1 VTASTPA
8 LATFLVPR
16 GAEAAAVRRALAST
30 RSDATPRLI
39 ALPAGR
45 AAAAALPSD
54 IEEPIIVT
62 GLCGALRGYNVGDV
76 VVYRRICDAG
86 GSIDL
91 DAAAAA
97 AVATILPDASVVDA
111 CSTDHVVTT
120 VRERRDLAARYAA
133 DVVDMEGAQLAAALV
148 ARGRRFAMLRVVSD
162 AAWRD
167 LPPLERAIDARGRLD
182 PIQIAFAFVRRPAA
196 ALVFV
201 RDVRTALA
209 ALTVAVAAV
218 ARAET

>member
-1 VTASTPA
+1 MTASTPA
-8 LATFLVPR
+8 VSTFLVPR
-16 GAEAAAVRRALAST
+16 GAEAAAVRRALAGT
-30 RSDATPRLI
+30 PSDTMPRLI

-45 AAAAALPSD
+45 AAAAALPAD

-62 GLCGALRGYNVGDV
+62 GLCGALRGYSVGDV
-76 VVYRRICDAG
+76 VVYRRICGDG

-91 DAAAAA
+91 DPAGAAAL
-97 AVATILPDASVVDA
+97 ATVLPEAYVVDA

-133 DVVDMEGAQLAAALV
+133 DVVDMESAQLAAALI

-167 LPPLERAIDARGRLD
+167 LPPLEHAIRADGTLD
-182 PIQIAFAFVRRPAA
+182 PIQIAFAFLRRPRAA
-196 ALVFV
+196 FAFV
-201 RDVRTALA
+201 ADVRTALA
-209 ALTVAVAAV
+209 VLTSVVSTIALDGV
-218 ARAET
+218 